1 MKDDK
6 KTILAENLIRFRKQ
20 MGITQAAIASAV
32 GIERSRYAHYEKD
45 TTPTANILRKLAAVL
60 NVTLDELMYSP
71 EQLQRFNELDEPDE
85 MDSFFFNELRK
96 DEKELVMKLRLLDPT
111 SKASIRKAVDEKLS
125 KSEM

>member
-20 MGITQAAIASAV
+20 MGITQAAIASSV

>member
-20 MGITQAAIASAV
+20 MGITQAAIANSV